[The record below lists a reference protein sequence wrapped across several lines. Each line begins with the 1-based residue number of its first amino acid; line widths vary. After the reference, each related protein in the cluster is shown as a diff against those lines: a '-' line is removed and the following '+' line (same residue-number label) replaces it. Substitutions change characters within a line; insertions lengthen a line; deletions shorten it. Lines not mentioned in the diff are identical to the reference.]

1 MELLVPAGNWEAF
14 LAGINNGADAVYIG
28 GKSFSARQY
37 ASNFSDDEIKQ
48 ALEYAHIRG
57 RKVYVTVNTLIDQEE
72 FKLALD
78 YIYKLYNLGIDAV
91 IVQDLGLMDAI
102 RQIMPSLRIHA
113 STQMTIHNSLGAEF
127 LQNEGIKRIVLARE
141 MSLDDLKLLRT
152 SVPDVELEVFIH
164 GALCYSYSG
173 QCLFSSIVGGRSGNR
188 GRCAGPCRLPYDL
201 YTNTSKLDVK
211 PKGKYLLS
219 PADLCSIHL
228 LNDLKA
234 IGIDSLKIEGRMKRA
249 EYVAIVTNAYRKAI
263 DELDQNS
270 GKDIQKHYNNL
281 IRAFNRNFSTG
292 YLVQGNEADFLST
305 LRPDNR
311 GVYLGKVIKQD
322 RHFNTDIILDDEL
335 NLGDGIEIWSP
346 KDNIALIVNE
356 IKLGNR
362 SVDKAKKGDIVT
374 LKLNDKVNKNDMVY
388 KNYDKALFDK
398 ALKSVTEDDY
408 KIDVDISL
416 TLEKG
421 KYAKLV
427 IEDDMGNYAEELGAI
442 KAEVA
447 QNRPL
452 DEDTARSKMTR
463 LGDTPFRL
471 RNFYFSNVDNVLVPF
486 SDLNDTRRR
495 ACKTLLEKRLQKTAP
510 SHKLLS
516 VEEFSK
522 CKNTYLKLSPN
533 NQDKPTWLSVFV
545 SSIEDAK
552 LAVKAGAE
560 IVYVGL
566 EAISTH
572 KKINNLELL
581 EVSKWAEKEGATIV
595 ASLPK
600 IQKPTDSDLGQ
611 DLLELGYKDFMVG
624 NLGALNWCKEKGLN
638 AIADYTFNFFNPY
651 ALRYILKKNIK
662 RFCLSPELTLKQIA
676 KFPDLS
682 KAELIVHGDLILMT
696 SQYCML
702 SGVLS
707 KGEKPCRE
715 RMCRRNNYFIQDD
728 KGFRFPI
735 VTDAYCRFYVLNSR
749 TLCMIEDL
757 HKLIKLKPY
766 ALRIEAHKLR
776 GEELTK
782 TIAIYREALD
792 QINNNLKPDL
802 LEYKMRL
809 MNISNSSFTK
819 GHYYRGVL

>member
-37 ASNFSDDEIKQ
+37 ASNFSDEEIKK
-48 ALEYAHIRG
+48 ALEYAHIRE
-57 RKVYVTVNTLIDQEE
+57 RKIYVTVNTLIDQEE

-91 IVQDLGLMDAI
+91 IVQDLGLVDAI

-113 STQMTIHNSLGAEF
+113 STQMTIHNALGAEF

-141 MSLDDLKLLRT
+141 MSLDDLNLLRA
-152 SVPDVELEVFIH
+152 SVSDVELEVFIH

-173 QCLFSSIVGGRSGNR
+173 QCLFSSLVGGRSGNR

-201 YTNTSKLDVK
+201 YKSSSKLNLK
-211 PKGKYLLS
+211 PKGNYLLS

-228 LNDLKA
+228 LKDLKA

-249 EYVAIVTNAYRKAI
+249 EYVAIVTNTYRKAL
-263 DELDQNS
+263 DELDHNS
-270 GKDIQKHYNNL
+270 RNIEKQYNNL
-281 IRAFNRNFSTG
+281 IRVFNRNFSTG
-292 YLVQGNEADFLST
+292 YLVKGNEADFLST

-311 GVYLGKVIKQD
+311 GVYLGKVVSQD
-322 RHFNTDIILDDEL
+322 SHFNTNIILDDQL
-335 NLGDGIEIWSP
+335 NIGDGIEIEGG
-346 KDNIALIVNE
+346 KDNIALIVSAMK
-356 IKLGNR
+356 ISNR
-362 SVDKAKKGDIVT
+362 SVDKANKGDLVT
-374 LKLNDKVNKNDMVY
+374 LKLNEKVFKNDKVY

-398 ALKSVTEDDY
+398 ALKTVTEDDY

-416 TLEKG
+416 ILEKG
-421 KYAKLV
+421 EYAKLI
-427 IEDDMGNYAEELGAI
+427 IEDDMGNYAEEMGAI

-452 DEDTARSKMTR
+452 DEDIARSKMAR

-495 ACKTLLEKRLQKTAP
+495 AGNSLLEKRLQKTRP
-510 SHKLLS
+510 SHKSLS
-516 VEEFSK
+516 VQDFSAS
-522 CKNTYLKLSPN
+522 KNVYLKLPSDIQN
-533 NQDKPTWLSVFV
+533 KTTKLSVFV

-552 LAVKAGAE
+552 LAVNAGAE

-566 EAISTH
+566 EGISTH
-572 KKINNLELL
+572 KKINPHELL
-581 EVSKWAEKEGATIV
+581 EVSKWAEKKGANIV

-600 IQKPTDSDLGQ
+600 IQKPTDPNVAN
-611 DLLELGYKDFMVG
+611 DLLDLGYKNFLVG
-624 NLGALNWCKEKGLN
+624 NLGALYWCKRNNLDM
-638 AIADYTFNFFNPY
+638 IADYTFNFFNPY
-651 ALRYILKKNIK
+651 ALRYIIEKNVK
-662 RFCLSPELTLKQIA
+662 RVCLSPELNLKQIA

-682 KAELIVHGDLILMT
+682 KAELIVHGDLAVMT
-696 SQYCML
+696 SEYCML

-715 RMCRRNNYFIQDD
+715 RICRRDNYYIQDD
-728 KGFRFPI
+728 KGFSFPI
-735 VTDAYCRFYVLNSR
+735 VTDANCRFYVLNSR

-757 HKLIKLKPY
+757 YKLIKLKPY
-766 ALRIEAHKLR
+766 ALRIEAHRLR

-782 TIAIYREALD
+782 TITIYRQALD
-792 QINNNLKPDL
+792 QINNNLKPEL
-802 LEYKMRL
+802 LEYKKQL
-809 MNISNSSFTK
+809 GNISSSSFTK